1 MAPTA
6 KKTASKKQPTKK
18 IGPPPARRKP
28 TAAAAPRGAAPACR
42 RPHPHVLHF
51 PGLFSARE
59 LARIRAHFDS
69 AKVRSALEPA
79 LMHEDA
85 AGDPTTNERKSDVSF
100 WPLGDVP
107 GALSRKLR
115 AAARAADDR
124 LKLLPRTKAGVVRI
138 EYEDLQYAEYDGAKK
153 GHFAQWHTD
162 GGVGG
167 YGGGADDDDD
177 DPEDTREISVVAL
190 LAEPKAEFDGGRFE
204 ICTGGRPDGER
215 AKRGNTWA
223 LDWAAGDAVA
233 FPAKKLWHR
242 VTKVTR
248 GRRASAV
255 LWASAP
261 SGVKHLEERR
271 W

>member
-1 MAPTA
+1 M
-6 KKTASKKQPTKK
+6 
-18 IGPPPARRKP
+18 
-28 TAAAAPRGAAPACR
+28 
-42 RPHPHVLHF
+42 LHF
-51 PGLFSARE
+51 PGVFSTRE
-59 LARIRAHFDS
+59 SFLSIRAHFDS
-69 AKVRSALEPA
+69 AKVRAALEPA

-85 AGDPTTNERKSDVSF
+85 AGADGDRHERKSDSSF
-100 WPLGDVP
+100 RRPLGDVP
-107 GALSRKLR
+107 GGDAQ
-115 AAARAADDR
+115 ARAARRARRRPAQAAAAHEGGR
-124 LKLLPRTKAGVVRI
+124 LRI
-138 EYEDLQYAEYDGAKK
+138 EYEDLQYAEYDGAKT

-162 GGVGG
+162 GGGRRLRRR
-167 YGGGADDDDD
+167 ADDDDD

>member
-1 MAPTA
+1 M
-6 KKTASKKQPTKK
+6 
-18 IGPPPARRKP
+18 
-28 TAAAAPRGAAPACR
+28 
-42 RPHPHVLHF
+42 
-51 PGLFSARE
+51 
-59 LARIRAHFDS
+59 
-69 AKVRSALEPA
+69 
-79 LMHEDA
+79 
-85 AGDPTTNERKSDVSF
+85 
-100 WPLGDVP
+100 
-107 GALSRKLR
+107 
-115 AAARAADDR
+115 
-124 LKLLPRTKAGVVRI
+124 RI

-162 GGVGG
+162 GVGRLG
-167 YGGGADDDDD
+167 SGAGATTTTTRR
-177 DPEDTREISVVAL
+177 TREISVVAL
-190 LAEPKAEFDGGRFE
+190 LAEPKADFDGGRFE
-204 ICTGGRPDGER
+204 ICTGGRPDGDR
-215 AKRGNTWA
+215 AKREEHVR